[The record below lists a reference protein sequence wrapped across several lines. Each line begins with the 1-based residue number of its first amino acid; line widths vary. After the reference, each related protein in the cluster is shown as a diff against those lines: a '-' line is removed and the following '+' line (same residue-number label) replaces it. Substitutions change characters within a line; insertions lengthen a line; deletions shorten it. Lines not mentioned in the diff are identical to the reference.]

1 MARKRRGKRKRR
13 KKTGSGDSDWRR
25 FERLVARIEHQVA
38 PAGALVRYS
47 HSLPDRD
54 TGQQREVDAS
64 ITYTIGTIPML
75 ITFECRRRGRAQDVI
90 WIEQLAEKHRS
101 VGANR
106 IVAVSHSGF
115 TAPAKSKAAVL
126 GIELRVLSEVSSAE
140 RQQVDAEADLR
151 VTVTRTAIQ
160 GAFARLREQAIPFPL
175 PSPDAKSFTDDQG
188 RTFSAR
194 ELLNLAALP
203 PPPAV
208 TSLSRIVLTVDSR
221 VRSYFVET
229 PEGRAQVE
237 AVVLEVAL
245 ATCQEPIH
253 LDRAYEYANAAGR
266 LRVVGE
272 GEWTDPDT
280 GESYVVVASKPASET
295 TCSG

>member
-1 MARKRRGKRKRR
+1 M
-13 KKTGSGDSDWRR
+13 
-25 FERLVARIEHQVA
+25 A

-140 RQQVDAEADLR
+140 RRDLLYADCER
-151 VTVTRTAIQ
+151 
-160 GAFARLREQAIPFPL
+160 
-175 PSPDAKSFTDDQG
+175 S
-188 RTFSAR
+188 SAGH
-194 ELLNLAALP
+194 LGP
-203 PPPAV
+203 
-208 TSLSRIVLTVDSR
+208 VL
-221 VRSYFVET
+221 
-229 PEGRAQVE
+229 
-237 AVVLEVAL
+237 
-245 ATCQEPIH
+245 I
-253 LDRAYEYANAAGR
+253 
-266 LRVVGE
+266 
-272 GEWTDPDT
+272 
-280 GESYVVVASKPASET
+280 
-295 TCSG
+295 